1 MQQKEK
7 KKKVD
12 EEKENERRKIGGYG
26 NPFCSVAKKLLWEIK
41 TELIILDWVIN
52 YQLVLGTG
60 DRRKGTTFIREY
72 IVWQNVEER
81 RVRFCKFEV

>member
-1 MQQKEK
+1 MQQKE

-60 DRRKGTTFIREY
+60 DRRKGTTFTREY